1 MNRKI
6 SFVIGGLRGG
16 GAEKV
21 CVTLANG
28 LAERG
33 YNIDLVVLS
42 LNGAIR
48 DKELSHKINL
58 INLDAGNARYSA
70 FSLWR
75 YLKFSK
81 PQTVLS
87 FNRQISVVLALLRK
101 LTNLRFRLVSR
112 NIIFLSI
119 AESSKKGLWHGFISK
134 HLIKN
139 FYRLSDVIIAQ
150 SRAMKD
156 DLVNYLKISE
166 ENVEVIHNPVC
177 KEVGDF
183 SQLND
188 LATFQKENYVLC
200 VGRLEEQKAFHYAI
214 EGFSLIASEFPTLRL
229 KIVGQGSL
237 EKQLK
242 QCAVDCGV
250 SERVD
255 FEGYQSDMIQYYLHA
270 KATLLTSLYEG
281 FPNVLIES
289 ISLGTPIVAFDC
301 QSGPNEIVVN
311 GKNGYIVKM
320 FNVVEFANSIRR
332 ILVEE
337 PSVYRVNSTGSRFTT
352 NSIVNQYELVLTKG
366 L

>member
-1 MNRKI
+1 MNKKI

-75 YLKFSK
+75 YLKSSK

-87 FNRQISVVLALLRK
+87 FNRQISVVLVLLRK

-112 NIIFLSI
+112 SIIFLSI

-134 HLIKN
+134 QLTRR
-139 FYRLSDVIIAQ
+139 FYKLSDVIIAQ

-156 DLVNYLKISE
+156 DLVTYLKISD
-166 ENVEVIHNPVC
+166 NKVEVINNPVC
-177 KEVGDF
+177 QEVADF
-183 SQLND
+183 SLLND
-188 LATFQKENYVLC
+188 LTTFQKENYLLC

-214 EGFSLIASEFPTLRL
+214 EGFSLIASEFPALRL
-229 KIVGQGSL
+229 KIVGKGSL
-237 EKQLK
+237 EEQLK

-289 ISLGTPIVAFDC
+289 IALGTPVVAFDC
-301 QSGPNEIVVN
+301 PSGPREIVVECIN
-311 GKNGYIVKM
+311 GCLVANENIKQFEQTIRKTLDKNWDRKKIVTTS
-320 FNVVEFANSIRR
+320 EAYQLNSIIRHY
-332 ILVEE
+332 E
-337 PSVYRVNSTGSRFTT
+337 RVL
-352 NSIVNQYELVLTKG
+352 IK
-366 L
+366 